1 MTTDAGRV
9 LKWRSWSP
17 KTGSIGC
24 LIPQHGP
31 GPKHERRIVLEEWQE
46 RIVTAHP
53 MGLVSSTAGDG
64 GAVTDHLGT
73 DPESQAARGL
83 TPDEQRAERERESR
97 EMEETKLQQ
106 AVEDDQAE
114 REKLVQRIGQ
124 PLEPRDDE

>member
-1 MTTDAGRV
+1 MSAGERTRTS
-9 LKWRSWSP
+9 KGFHP
-17 KTGSIGC
+17 T
-24 LIPQHGP
+24 
-31 GPKHERRIVLEEWQE
+31 GPKPAASASSATPACLQGYG
-46 RIVTAHP
+46 
-53 MGLVSSTAGDG
+53 GLAPHRGGDG
-64 GAVTDHLGT
+64 GAVETDHLGT

-97 EMEETKLQQ
+97 ESDETKFEQ